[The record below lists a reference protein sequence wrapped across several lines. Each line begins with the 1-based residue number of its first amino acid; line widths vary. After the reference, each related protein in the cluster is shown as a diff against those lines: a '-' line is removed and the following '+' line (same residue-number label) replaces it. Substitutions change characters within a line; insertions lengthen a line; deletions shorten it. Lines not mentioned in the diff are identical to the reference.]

1 MKFMKKSG
9 KYAASGVDI
18 DSADRAKSRLAKL
31 IESTNIGKSAGDFG
45 NFGAAFPLKLI
56 GGSDGFLVSSVD
68 GVGTK
73 LNVAVM
79 AGKHNTVGHDLVNHL
94 TNDIL
99 CMGAKPLF
107 FMDYIGL
114 GRLNED
120 TVVSIVEGFANGCRE
135 NGCGLIGGET
145 AEMPG
150 LYAEN
155 DYDLA
160 GFMVGIA
167 EKSAIPKKNNIKP
180 GDRLIGFSS
189 NGLHTNGY
197 SLARKAFFEIGKMSL
212 DDINPETGN
221 KLGDEL
227 LAIHRSYL
235 SALFPLIQKKLI
247 KGLAHITGGGFEGN
261 ISRILPENVDA
272 TVDTTFWF
280 PPGIF
285 KAIQRL
291 ADVESEEMYRVF
303 NMGIGMIAIAAEK
316 DIPAI
321 RKALKKPNCEVV
333 PAGVI
338 TEGSGKVKLV
348 F

>member
-1 MKFMKKSG
+1 MKKSA
-9 KYAASGVDI
+9 KYADSGVDI
-18 DSADRAKSRLAKL
+18 DSADRAKARLAKL
-31 IESTNIGKSAGDFG
+31 VKSTITGKSHGDFG
-45 NFGAAFPLKLI
+45 NFGAAFPLKSV
-56 GGSDGFLVSSVD
+56 GGTDSFLVSSVD

-79 AGKHNTVGHDLVNHL
+79 AGRHDTIGHDLVNHL
-94 TNDIL
+94 TDDIL

-120 TVVSIVEGFANGCRE
+120 TVVSIVEGFANGCKE

-150 LYAEN
+150 MYAEN

-160 GFMVGIA
+160 GFMVGVA
-167 EKSAIPKKNNIKP
+167 EKSALPNKNKIKP

-189 NGLHTNGY
+189 SGLHTNGY
-197 SLARKAFFEIGKMSL
+197 SLARRAFFDIGKMSL
-212 DDINPETGN
+212 DDPLPETGK

-227 LAIHRSYL
+227 LAVHRSYF
-235 SALFPLIQKKLI
+235 STLFPLIQRKLI

-261 ISRILPENVDA
+261 ISRILPDNVDA
-272 TVDTTFWF
+272 NVDTTFWF
-280 PPGIF
+280 PAGIF

-291 ADVESEEMYRVF
+291 ADVETEEMYRVF

-321 RKALKKPNCEVV
+321 RKALKDPNCEVV
-333 PAGVI
+333 PAGMI

>member
-1 MKFMKKSG
+1 MSVDKRG
-9 KYAASGVDI
+9 KYAQSGVDI
-18 DSADRAKSRLAKL
+18 DLAYRAKSLLAKL
-31 IESTNIGKSAGDFG
+31 VKSTMQDDRAGGFG
-45 NFGAAFPLKLI
+45 NFGAAFSLKGL
-56 GGSDGFLVSSVD
+56 GGADKYLVSSVD

-73 LNVAVM
+73 IRVAIM
-79 AGKHNTVGHDLVNHL
+79 AGRHDTVGHDLVNHL

-114 GRLNED
+114 GNMNED
-120 TVVSIVEGFANGCRE
+120 KVVSIVEGFAGGCRE
-135 NGCGLIGGET
+135 NGCALIGGET

-150 LYAEN
+150 IYAED

-167 EKSAIPKKNNIKP
+167 AKQFMPDKNQLKP
-180 GDRLIGFSS
+180 GDKLIGFSS
-189 NGLHTNGY
+189 SGLHTNGY
-197 SLARKAFFEIGKMSL
+197 SLARKALFEIGKMSL
-212 DDINPETGN
+212 DEILPENGR

-227 LAIHRSYL
+227 MAVHRSYL
-235 SALFPLIQKKLI
+235 STLFPLFQKKLI

-261 ISRILPENVDA
+261 VSRILPDNVDA
-272 TVDTTFWF
+272 VVDTTFWF

-291 ADVESEEMYRVF
+291 ADVETEEMYRVF
-303 NMGIGMIAIAAEK
+303 NMGIGMIAISSPEN
-316 DIPAI
+316 IPAI
-321 RKALKKPNCEVV
+321 RRALKNPNCEVV
-333 PAGVI
+333 PAGLI
-338 TEGSGKVKLV
+338 IEGSGKVKLK

>member
-1 MKFMKKSG
+1 MKKSG
-9 KYAASGVDI
+9 KYADSGVDI
-18 DSADRAKSRLAKL
+18 DSADRAKSRLAELVK
-31 IESTNIGKSAGDFG
+31 STITGKGAGDFG
-45 NFGAAFPLKLI
+45 NFGAAFSLKGL
-56 GGSDGFLVSSVD
+56 GGSEKYLVSSVD

-79 AGKHNTVGHDLVNHL
+79 ARRHNTVGHDLVNHL
-94 TNDIL
+94 TDDIL

-107 FMDYIGL
+107 LMDYIGL
-114 GRLNED
+114 GRLDED

-135 NGCGLIGGET
+135 NGCALIGGET

-150 LYAEN
+150 LYKVD

-160 GFMVGIA
+160 GFMVGVA
-167 EKSAIPKKNNIKP
+167 EKTAIPDRKKIKP

-189 NGLHTNGY
+189 SGLHTNGY

-212 DDINPETGN
+212 DDPLPETG
-221 KLGDEL
+221 KRLGDEL
-227 LAIHRSYL
+227 LSVHRSYL
-235 SALFPLIQKKLI
+235 ATLFPLIQKKLI

-261 ISRILPENVDA
+261 ISRILPDNVDA

-291 ADVESEEMYRVF
+291 ADVETEEMYRVF
-303 NMGIGMIAIAAEK
+303 NMGIGMIAVAAET

-321 RKALKKPNCEVV
+321 RKALKNPNCEVV

-338 TEGSGKVKLV
+338 TEGSGKVKLI